1 MSRQRGA
8 RAVVA
13 GALAGLAALAGTAG
27 QYFQEPSPAVRVPWG
42 AAGAGEAEQRAAA
55 AAGECSM
62 ESWVTIIEERLGA
75 RGADGLYNASVRS
88 LWGPLG
94 FDRGDV
100 RAGSD
105 RRCSALREGD

>member
-1 MSRQRGA
+1 MRRQRGA